1 METECPRCQ
10 IAFFINNVEIK
21 DKHGIACKFN
31 VFFTE
36 IGPKLAAKISDTNA
50 SFRDFLKSPS
60 TSSIRIEL
68 TTPAEIILTAGEL
81 RTTHSR
87 ALDDIDPQLAKYA
100 IGAISI
106 PLTEII
112 NCSIVNGVV
121 PNSLK
126 IAKITP
132 SFKAGKKN
140 KLRNYRQI
148 SILPYFQWG
157 F

>member
-21 DKHGIACKFN
+21 DKHEIACKFN
-31 VFFTE
+31 EFFTE
-36 IGPKLAAKISDTNA
+36 IGPKLAAKIPDTNA

-60 TSSIRIEL
+60 TSSIGMEL
-68 TTPAEIILTAGEL
+68 TPAEIILTAGEL

-87 ALDDIDPQLAKYA
+87 GLDDIDPQLAKYA
-100 IGAISI
+100 IEATSI

-112 NCSIVNGVV
+112 NCSIINGVV

-132 SFKAGKKN
+132 IFKAGDRN
-140 KLRNYRQI
+140 QLSNYRPI
-148 SILPYFQWG
+148 SILPYFSK
-157 F
+157 FF